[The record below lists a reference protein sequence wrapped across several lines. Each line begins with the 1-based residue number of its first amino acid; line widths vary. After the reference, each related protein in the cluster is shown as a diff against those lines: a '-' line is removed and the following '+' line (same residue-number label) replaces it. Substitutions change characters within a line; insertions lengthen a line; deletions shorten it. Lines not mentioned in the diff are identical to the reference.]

1 MGVAWNRVY
10 KKESGMK
17 YAYVA
22 LVALGLLVGER
33 SDAVGVGVV
42 RSYGVKLGVVSAGQS
57 WDYSGGMSG
66 LKVFDKRI
74 SGLAVGGY
82 VEWLAIPTI
91 SLVTEVDYAQKGCR
105 DAVNVLSEG
114 SPVPTGTMTIRP
126 RLDYVSIPVL
136 LKLRYGLSFGSV
148 YGLAGPRYDILVGK
162 RGDSRVAEVFDHV
175 KSADYGIT
183 LGVGI
188 ELASLLTKRL
198 GAEFRYSP
206 NFRKIFTSE
215 LLAVKN
221 NSFEFMAVVGF

>member
-1 MGVAWNRVY
+1 
-10 KKESGMK
+10 MK

-66 LKVFDKRI
+66 LKVFDKRR

-148 YGLAGPRYDILVGK
+148 YGWLVLDMTSWSERGVTVEWLRYLIMSNLRIMESRWGLV
-162 RGDSRVAEVFDHV
+162 SNWQAC
-175 KSADYGIT
+175 
-183 LGVGI
+183 
-188 ELASLLTKRL
+188 
-198 GAEFRYSP
+198 
-206 NFRKIFTSE
+206 
-215 LLAVKN
+215 
-221 NSFEFMAVVGF
+221 